1 MLEVNCKM
9 DINERVDQLDNRMS
23 KIEEKINTSIPEIQS
38 GIREIKILLQE
49 RPIQEQLKNDILGK
63 DILSLESRVKK
74 IEDNQS
80 WLWKTVAGA
89 IITVVV
95 GAIVFTVKM
104 M

>member
-1 MLEVNCKM
+1 M

-38 GIREIKILLQE
+38 GIREIKVLLQE
-49 RPIQEQLKNDILGK
+49 RPIQEQLKNDILEK
-63 DILSLESRVKK
+63 DILTLENRVKK

-80 WLWKTVAGA
+80 WLWKTVSGA

>member
-1 MLEVNCKM
+1 M

-80 WLWKTVAGA
+80 WLWKTVVGA

>member
-1 MLEVNCKM
+1 MLGENFKM

>member
-1 MLEVNCKM
+1 M

-38 GIREIKILLQE
+38 GIREIKVLLQE
-49 RPIQEQLKNDILGK
+49 RPIQEQLKNNILEK
-63 DILSLESRVKK
+63 DILALENRVKK

>member
-1 MLEVNCKM
+1 M

-38 GIREIKILLQE
+38 GIREIKVLLQE
-49 RPIQEQLKNDILGK
+49 RPIQEQLKNDILEK
-63 DILSLESRVKK
+63 DILTIENRVKK

-95 GAIVFTVKM
+95 GTIVFTVKM

>member
-1 MLEVNCKM
+1 M

-49 RPIQEQLKNDILGK
+49 RPIQEQLKNDILEK
-63 DILSLESRVKK
+63 DILALENRVKK

>member
-1 MLEVNCKM
+1 M

-89 IITVVV
+89 IITVVI
-95 GAIVFTVKM
+95 GAIVFVVKM

>member
-1 MLEVNCKM
+1 M

-23 KIEEKINTSIPEIQS
+23 KINTSIPEIQS

-49 RPIQEQLKNDILGK
+49 RPIQEQLKNDILEK

-80 WLWKTVAGA
+80 WLWKTVVGA

>member
-1 MLEVNCKM
+1 MLEGNFKM

-95 GAIVFTVKM
+95 GAIVFAVKM

>member
-1 MLEVNCKM
+1 M

-49 RPIQEQLKNDILGK
+49 RPIQEQLKNDILEK

-80 WLWKTVAGA
+80 WLWKTVAA
-89 IITVVV
+89 SVITVVV
-95 GAIVFTVKM
+95 GAIVFAVKM

>member
-1 MLEVNCKM
+1 M

-38 GIREIKILLQE
+38 GIREIKVLLQE
-49 RPIQEQLKNDILGK
+49 RPIQEQLKNDILEREITTLK
-63 DILSLESRVKK
+63 SRIKK

-80 WLWKTVAGA
+80 WLWKTVTASV
-89 IITVVV
+89 ITVVI
-95 GAIVFTVKM
+95 GAIVFVVKM

>member
-1 MLEVNCKM
+1 M

-80 WLWKTVAGA
+80 WLWKTVAA
-89 IITVVV
+89 SVITVVI
-95 GAIVFTVKM
+95 GAIVFVVKM

>member
-1 MLEVNCKM
+1 M

-49 RPIQEQLKNDILGK
+49 RPIQEQLKNDILEK

-80 WLWKTVAGA
+80 WLWKTVVGA

>member
-1 MLEVNCKM
+1 M

-49 RPIQEQLKNDILGK
+49 RPIQEQLKNDILEK

-95 GAIVFTVKM
+95 GAIVFAVKM

>member
-1 MLEVNCKM
+1 M

-38 GIREIKILLQE
+38 GIREIKVFLQE
-49 RPIQEQLKNDILGK
+49 RPIQEQLKNDIFEK
-63 DILSLESRVKK
+63 DILTLENRVKK

>member
-1 MLEVNCKM
+1 M

-38 GIREIKILLQE
+38 GIREIKVLLQE
-49 RPIQEQLKNDILGK
+49 RPIQEQLKNDILEK
-63 DILSLESRVKK
+63 DILTLENRVRK

-80 WLWKTVAGA
+80 WLWKTVSGA

>member
-1 MLEVNCKM
+1 M

-95 GAIVFTVKM
+95 GAIAFTVKM

>member
-1 MLEVNCKM
+1 MLEGNFKM

-49 RPIQEQLKNDILGK
+49 RPIQEQLKNDILEK

-80 WLWKTVAGA
+80 WLWKTVVGA

>member
-1 MLEVNCKM
+1 M

>member
-1 MLEVNCKM
+1 M

-38 GIREIKILLQE
+38 GIREIKVLLQE
-49 RPIQEQLKNDILGK
+49 RPIQEQLKNNILEK
-63 DILSLESRVKK
+63 DILTLENRVKK

-80 WLWKTVAGA
+80 WLWKTVAA
-89 IITVVV
+89 SVITVVV
-95 GAIVFTVKM
+95 GAIVFAVKM

>member
-1 MLEVNCKM
+1 M

-38 GIREIKILLQE
+38 GIREIKVLLQE
-49 RPIQEQLKNDILGK
+49 RPIQEQLKNNILEK
-63 DILSLESRVKK
+63 DILTLENRVKK

>member
-1 MLEVNCKM
+1 M

-63 DILSLESRVKK
+63 DILTLENRVKK

-95 GAIVFTVKM
+95 GTIVFTVKM

>member
-1 MLEVNCKM
+1 MLEGNFKM

>member
-1 MLEVNCKM
+1 MLEGNFKM
-9 DINERVDQLDNRMS
+9 DIHERVDQLDNRMS

-49 RPIQEQLKNDILGK
+49 RPIQEQLKNDILEK

>member
-1 MLEVNCKM
+1 M

-80 WLWKTVAGA
+80 WLWKTVAA
-89 IITVVV
+89 SVITVVV
-95 GAIVFTVKM
+95 GAIVFAVKM

>member
-1 MLEVNCKM
+1 M

-38 GIREIKILLQE
+38 GIREIKVLLQE
-49 RPIQEQLKNDILGK
+49 RPIQEQLKNDILEK
-63 DILSLESRVKK
+63 DILTLENRVKK

>member
-1 MLEVNCKM
+1 M

-95 GAIVFTVKM
+95 GAIVFAVKM

>member
-1 MLEVNCKM
+1 MLEGNFKM

-49 RPIQEQLKNDILGK
+49 RPIQEQLKNDILEK
-63 DILSLESRVKK
+63 DILTLENRVKK

>member
-1 MLEVNCKM
+1 M

-38 GIREIKILLQE
+38 GIREIKVLLQE
-49 RPIQEQLKNDILGK
+49 RPIQEQLKNDILERE
-63 DILSLESRVKK
+63 IITLESRVKK

-80 WLWKTVAGA
+80 WLWKTVAA
-89 IITVVV
+89 SVITVVI
-95 GAIVFTVKM
+95 GAIVFVVKM

>member
-1 MLEVNCKM
+1 M

-38 GIREIKILLQE
+38 GIREIKVLLQE
-49 RPIQEQLKNDILGK
+49 RPIQEQLKNNILEK
-63 DILSLESRVKK
+63 DILTLENRVKK

-89 IITVVV
+89 IITIVV

>member
-1 MLEVNCKM
+1 MLEGNFKM

-38 GIREIKILLQE
+38 GIREIKVLLQE
-49 RPIQEQLKNDILGK
+49 RQIQEQLKNDILEK
-63 DILSLESRVKK
+63 DILTLENRVKK

>member
-1 MLEVNCKM
+1 M

-49 RPIQEQLKNDILGK
+49 RPIQEQLKNDILEK
-63 DILSLESRVKK
+63 DILTLENRVKK

-80 WLWKTVAGA
+80 WLWKTVVGA

>member
-1 MLEVNCKM
+1 M

-80 WLWKTVAGA
+80 WLWKTVAGT

>member
-1 MLEVNCKM
+1 M

-49 RPIQEQLKNDILGK
+49 RPIQEQLKNDILEK
-63 DILSLESRVKK
+63 DILTLENRVKK

>member
-1 MLEVNCKM
+1 M

-49 RPIQEQLKNDILGK
+49 RPIQEQLKNDILEK
-63 DILSLESRVKK
+63 DILSLESRVKE

-80 WLWKTVAGA
+80 WLWKTVVGA